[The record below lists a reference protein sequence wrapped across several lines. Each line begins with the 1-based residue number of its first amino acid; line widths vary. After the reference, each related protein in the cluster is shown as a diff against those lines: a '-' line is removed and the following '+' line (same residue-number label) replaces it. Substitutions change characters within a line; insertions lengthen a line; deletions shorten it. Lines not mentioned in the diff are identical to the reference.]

1 MIGHKSDLP
10 LLLTTKAP
18 VIFVWQSTSSLSN
31 REKNLILQK
40 KKIKKKK
47 NLSLQERVNEID
59 VEESYVWGLEEW
71 HLLQENVGKLKVF
84 ISIGF

>member
-31 REKNLILQK
+31 REKNLILEK
-40 KKIKKKK
+40 KKIKKK
-47 NLSLQERVNEID
+47 NLTLQERVNEID

>member
-18 VIFVWQSTSSLSN
+18 VIFVWQSTFSLSN
-31 REKNLILQK
+31 REKNLILEK
-40 KKIKKKK
+40 KKIKKK
-47 NLSLQERVNEID
+47 NLTLQERVNEID
-59 VEESYVWGLEEW
+59 IEESYVWGLEEW
-71 HLLQENVGKLKVF
+71 HLLQENVGKLMVF